1 MYKPRNIP
9 FASSG
14 VSNTAFITMSAPG
27 GAPSPAPRGGS
38 MGPGANG
45 GSMPMS
51 QQQMSG
57 QPVHSAPPPGPPPP
71 QSGAMSQQNLNQIVS
86 IISCLCTA
94 GYALS
99 RGIVIILPWSCFL
112 RFGRLSSWESGDG
125 GQLGPCRCQCL
136 RTAARN
142 APIQREM
149 GVRDMVH
156 HEEVINLTKS
166 PRETAF
172 SKNSF
177 STQVCTSPASRTL
190 RGESVS
196 PLWQNFSSPTIFACR
211 LSPSV
216 RSPSAFA
223 CASHQP

>member
-1 MYKPRNIP
+1 MDLGSLFSGPPRQLAAYQIHPSIRQVCIAVPNLSESIVYKPRTIP

-14 VSNTAFITMSAPG
+14 VSNTAFVTMSAPG

-94 GYALS
+94 GYLVSTDCRYLALA
-99 RGIVIILPWSCFL
+99 LF
-112 RFGRLSSWESGDG
+112 
-125 GQLGPCRCQCL
+125 
-136 RTAARN
+136 
-142 APIQREM
+142 
-149 GVRDMVH
+149 
-156 HEEVINLTKS
+156 
-166 PRETAF
+166 
-172 SKNSF
+172 
-177 STQVCTSPASRTL
+177 
-190 RGESVS
+190 
-196 PLWQNFSSPTIFACR
+196 
-211 LSPSV
+211 
-216 RSPSAFA
+216 SAFWSSLVLGVWGWWPARSLSLPVSA
-223 CASHQP
+223 CGSPERTRPM

>member
-1 MYKPRNIP
+1 MQNPGSLFSPRQLAAYQNHPSIRQVCIAVPNLSEYIVYKPRNIP
-9 FASSG
+9 LASSG

-99 RGIVIILPWSCFL
+99 RRIVIIFLWSCFL
-112 RFGRLSSWESGDG
+112 HFGRPSSWESGGG
-125 GQLGPCRCQCL
+125 GQLCPCRCQCFL
-136 RTAARN
+136 ATGRERT
-142 APIQREM
+142 
-149 GVRDMVH
+149 H
-156 HEEVINLTKS
+156 
-166 PRETAF
+166 
-172 SKNSF
+172 
-177 STQVCTSPASRTL
+177 
-190 RGESVS
+190 
-196 PLWQNFSSPTIFACR
+196 PT
-211 LSPSV
+211 
-216 RSPSAFA
+216 
-223 CASHQP
+223 